1 MPTIHPWP
9 VQNAKSH
16 FSEIVKKAEQE
27 GPQFISVRGKLAV
40 VMISQ
45 TTYQQL
51 ISPKKSLFELLR
63 QSPVTGMSIQFKRDK
78 SLPRDIDL

>member
-1 MPTIHPWP
+1 MQTIHPWA
-9 VQNAKSH
+9 VQDAKSH
-16 FSEIVKKAEQE
+16 FSEIVKKAAQE
-27 GPQFISVRGKLAV
+27 GPQFISVRGRLAV

-63 QSPVTGMSIQFKRDK
+63 QSPIAGMSIKLIRDK
-78 SLPRDIDL
+78 SLPRDIEL